1 MPTTRTPRH
10 GRRRVRSAVAAGGV
24 VYRHGADGLEVALA
38 GRLSDGT
45 WVFPKGTP
53 DGEETLEQTALREVR
68 EETGLDV
75 RAVSPLGQVEYW
87 FAAGPERV
95 RKAVH
100 FYLMEPIGGDT
111 SLHDHEYD
119 EVRWVPVQEA
129 RRMLSFETYR
139 DVLDRALAAI
149 AA

>member
-1 MPTTRTPRH
+1 
-10 GRRRVRSAVAAGGV
+10 
-24 VYRHGADGLEVALA
+24 
-38 GRLSDGT
+38 
-45 WVFPKGTP
+45 
-53 DGEETLEQTALREVR
+53 
-68 EETGLDV
+68 
-75 RAVSPLGQVEYW
+75 
-87 FAAGPERV
+87 
-95 RKAVH
+95 
-100 FYLMEPIGGDT
+100 MEPIGGDT

>member
-24 VYRHGADGLEVALA
+24 VYRHGPDGLEVALA

-53 DGEETLEQTALREVR
+53 DGQETLEQTALREVR

>member
-1 MPTTRTPRH
+1 MPPMGTPRR
-10 GRRRVRSAVAAGGV
+10 GRRRVRSALAAGGV
-24 VYRHGADGLEVALA
+24 VYRHGPDGLEVALA
-38 GRLSDGT
+38 GRRSDGT
-45 WVFPKGTP
+45 WVFPKGQP
-53 DGEETLEQTALREVR
+53 DGDETIEETALREVR
-68 EETGLDV
+68 EETGLQV
-75 RAVSPLGQVEYW
+75 RAISPLGQVEYW

-119 EVRWVPVQEA
+119 EVRWVPVGEA
-129 RRMLSFETYR
+129 RRMLSFDTYR
-139 DVLDRALAAI
+139 EVLDRALAAI

>member
-1 MPTTRTPRH
+1 MATTPGPRRP
-10 GRRRVRSAVAAGGV
+10 RRRVRSAVAAGGV
-24 VYRHGADGLEVALA
+24 VYRRGTDGFEVALA

-45 WVFPKGTP
+45 WVLPKGQP
-53 DGEETLEQTALREVR
+53 DGSETLEQTALREVR
-68 EETGLDV
+68 EETGLQV
-75 RAVSPLGQVEYW
+75 RAVGSLGQVEYW

-119 EVRWVPVQEA
+119 EIRWVPVGEA
-129 RRMLSFETYR
+129 RRMLSFDTYR
-139 DVLDRALAAI
+139 DVLDRALAVI